1 MTKCARDLPM
11 SWLLSEAIRHFG
23 EERVDIVALRLLSVK
38 EPIDLAMDIAEGL
51 AAHVPAP
58 GRT

>member
-1 MTKCARDLPM
+1 M
-11 SWLLSEAIRHFG
+11 SWLLSEAIRHVG

-51 AAHVPAP
+51 AAHVL
-58 GRT
+58 RT